1 MWCYCVYRL
10 LQYFKTIEYMK
21 NRYLL
26 GGFLYMKSYG
36 ETIREGL
43 IKKNMSQQAL
53 ADVLEVSQKTVSRYI
68 HNEVNI
74 PNDKRDIINNVLGI
88 ESEICYNRHA
98 AVDAIYNI
106 LLSVHSSD
114 RLCILGDV
122 LKKMSSDSV
131 QI

>member
-1 MWCYCVYRL
+1 
-10 LQYFKTIEYMK
+10 
-21 NRYLL
+21 
-26 GGFLYMKSYG
+26 MKSYG

-43 IKKNMSQQAL
+43 IKNDMSQQEL
-53 ADVLEVSQKTVSRYI
+53 ADILEVSQKTVSRYI
-68 HNEVNI
+68 HNEVNV
-74 PNDKRDIINNVLGI
+74 PNDKREIINNVLGI
-88 ESEICYNRHA
+88 ADETHYNKQD

>member
-1 MWCYCVYRL
+1 
-10 LQYFKTIEYMK
+10 
-21 NRYLL
+21 
-26 GGFLYMKSYG
+26 MKSYG

-43 IKKNMSQQAL
+43 IKKDMSQQEL
-53 ADVLEVSQKTVSRYI
+53 ADILEVSQKTVSRYI
-68 HNEVNI
+68 HNEVNV
-74 PNDKRDIINNVLGI
+74 PNDKREIINNVLGI

-106 LLSVHSSD
+106 LLRVHPSD
-114 RLCILGDV
+114 RLCIIGDV

>member
-1 MWCYCVYRL
+1 
-10 LQYFKTIEYMK
+10 
-21 NRYLL
+21 
-26 GGFLYMKSYG
+26 MKSYG

-43 IKKNMSQQAL
+43 IKKDMSQQAL
-53 ADVLEVSQKTVSRYI
+53 ADILEVSQKTVSRYI
-68 HNEVNI
+68 HNEVNV
-74 PNDKRDIINNVLGI
+74 PNDKREIINAVLGI

-122 LKKMSSDSV
+122 LKKMSSDNV

>member
-1 MWCYCVYRL
+1 
-10 LQYFKTIEYMK
+10 
-21 NRYLL
+21 
-26 GGFLYMKSYG
+26 MKSYG

-43 IKKNMSQQAL
+43 IKKDMSQQEW
-53 ADVLEVSQKTVSRYI
+53 ADILEVSQKTVSRYI
-68 HNEVNI
+68 HNEVNV
-74 PNDKRDIINNVLGI
+74 PNDKREIINAVLGI

-131 QI
+131 QIWLRGCSVYAYLKEQSCMRNWGINSYTEI

>member
-1 MWCYCVYRL
+1 
-10 LQYFKTIEYMK
+10 
-21 NRYLL
+21 
-26 GGFLYMKSYG
+26 MKSYG

-43 IKKNMSQQAL
+43 IKKDMSQQAL
-53 ADVLEVSQKTVSRYI
+53 ADILEVSQKTVSRYI
-68 HNEVNI
+68 HNEVNV
-74 PNDKRDIINNVLGI
+74 PNDKREIINAVLGI
-88 ESEICYNRHA
+88 ESEICYNRYD

-106 LLSVHSSD
+106 LLRTQPSD